1 MSEHRRRVVIRPAT
15 AGAARIVPSP
25 IPISRASNPCRA
37 TMSTGT
43 WPEVHEN
50 VSGVWDPA
58 SNTVQGQ
65 NRTLAAE
72 TIAQAVASSGRTLAS
87 VQWYMVQNF
96 GASYGDPEHLYV
108 QPGGDIARR
117 TDVAIDILHR
127 RPVDSDGTM
136 VTVPEVPSLP
146 GCVLQRPRRPGT
158 CRR

>member
-1 MSEHRRRVVIRPAT
+1 
-15 AGAARIVPSP
+15 
-25 IPISRASNPCRA
+25 
-37 TMSTGT
+37 MSTGT

-136 VTVPEVPSLP
+136 VTVLEVPAFLAVYSSDLDAL
-146 GCVLQRPRRPGT
+146 GHAEGDDSPGT
-158 CRR
+158 TTA